1 MLSLETMKALVAVAD
16 TGSFSAAAE
25 RLGQTPS
32 GISRSISRLE
42 AQLGMTLMTRTT
54 RKLELSE
61 EGHWLLQR
69 AKKILCDIDDTEE
82 QLTARLSQ
90 PSGLVRVNAATPT
103 LDHLLAPLVADFLDA
118 YPLIKLELV
127 SGETFVDLI
136 EERADLA
143 IRIGQLTDSSL
154 HARRLGS
161 SRIRLVAAPHYLARH
176 GEPQTV
182 ADLAHHRLLGF
193 TAPASLNT
201 WPLPKS
207 DVAKGAEDEGYIID
221 AVVNASN
228 GETLRHLAVQ
238 GAGIVCLSDF
248 LTMADRAHG
257 RLKPVL
263 ADISLPWMQPVWAV
277 FYKQE
282 AIPPRV
288 AALLD
293 FLMTRLPLER
303 T

>member
-1 MLSLETMKALVAVAD
+1 MLSLETMKSLVAVAD

-32 GISRSISRLE
+32 GISRSISRIE

-54 RKLELSE
+54 RKLELTE

-69 AKKILCDIDDTEE
+69 AKKILCDIHDTEE

-90 PSGLVRVNAATPT
+90 PSGLVRVNAATPA
-103 LDHLLAPLVADFLDA
+103 LDHLIAPLVAEFLDA
-118 YPLIKLELV
+118 YPLIRLELV

-143 IRIGQLTDSSL
+143 IRIGQLSDSSL

-182 ADLAHHRLLGF
+182 ADLAQHRLLGF

-201 WPLPKS
+201 WPLPAT
-207 DVAKGAEDEGYIID
+207 DAADGEGYTID
-221 AVVNASN
+221 VIVSASN

-282 AIPPRV
+282 AISPRV

-293 FLMTRLPLER
+293 FLMTRLPLDR
-303 T
+303 V

>member
-32 GISRSISRLE
+32 GISRSIARLE

-54 RKLELSE
+54 RKLEITE

-69 AKKILCDIDDTEE
+69 ARKILCDIDDTEE

-118 YPLIKLELV
+118 YPLIRLELV

-136 EERADLA
+136 EERADIA
-143 IRIGQLTDSSL
+143 MRIGQLTDSSL

-161 SRIRLVAAPHYLARH
+161 SRLRLVAAPHYLARH

-182 ADLAHHRLLGF
+182 ADLAQHRLLGF

-201 WPLPKS
+201 WPLPS
-207 DVAKGAEDEGYIID
+207 LDGADREGYPID
-221 AVVNASN
+221 PVVNASN

-293 FLMTRLPLER
+293 FLMTRLPLDQV
-303 T
+303 

>member
-118 YPLIKLELV
+118 YPLIRLELV

-182 ADLAHHRLLGF
+182 ADLAQHRLLGF
-193 TAPASLNT
+193 TAPANLNT
-201 WPLPKS
+201 WPLPAT
-207 DVAKGAEDEGYIID
+207 DAANAEGYTID
-221 AVVNASN
+221 AIVSASN

-263 ADISLPWMQPVWAV
+263 PDISLPWMQPVWAV

-293 FLMTRLPLER
+293 FLMTRLPLDR
-303 T
+303 V

>member
-1 MLSLETMKALVAVAD
+1 MLRLETMKALVAVAD

-32 GISRSISRLE
+32 GISRSISRIE
-42 AQLGMTLMTRTT
+42 AQLGMTLMTHTT

-90 PSGLVRVNAATPT
+90 PSGLVRVNAATPA

-182 ADLAHHRLLGF
+182 ADLAQHRLLGF

-201 WPLPKS
+201 WPLPAT
-207 DVAKGAEDEGYIID
+207 DAANNEGYTID
-221 AVVNASN
+221 PVVSASN

-288 AALLD
+288 AALLE
-293 FLMTRLPLER
+293 FLMTRLPLDR
-303 T
+303 V

>member
-32 GISRSISRLE
+32 GISRSIARLE

-54 RKLELSE
+54 RKLEITE

-69 AKKILCDIDDTEE
+69 ARKILCDIDDTEE

-136 EERADLA
+136 EERADIA

-161 SRIRLVAAPHYLARH
+161 SRLRLVAAPHYLARH

-182 ADLAHHRLLGF
+182 AELAQHRLLGF

-201 WPLPKS
+201 WPLPS
-207 DVAKGAEDEGYIID
+207 LDGADREGYPID
-221 AVVNASN
+221 PVVNASN

-293 FLMTRLPLER
+293 FLMTRLPLDQV
-303 T
+303 